1 MEPLEPTGPNLGRA
15 ARRNRGPLNE
25 NRRDLSI
32 VRSLL
37 ALAIASCSLLTLGWE
52 LSALVVEVVR
62 YAQLGMLL
70 VYGILLL
77 IERTPRARRVGRQWL
92 IAAATSPQ
100 CIITLLGLI
109 LGWWPPALHIAG
121 ALLVL
126 SHVMGWYFWL
136 LHRGVNPG
144 IIFVGS
150 FAALIL
156 LGATGLMMPQATPHD
171 RPIGFVDAL
180 FTSTS
185 ATCVTGLVVRDTG
198 QDFTRFGQIVIL
210 ILIQLGGLGTLLF
223 GALVAL
229 LLGSSL
235 SLKAVQAL
243 ADTASGARASE
254 GSIRRLVLFAGAV
267 VFGIEAIGAAMLYCG
282 WPGVWDRAPAD
293 IGTTAGRAFHSVF
306 FSVSAFCNAGFATT
320 PDSVESLRIHWTTHV
335 VIAGLALIG
344 ALGLPV
350 YANVAQIVRA
360 RIRGRRGRR
369 ASGGALVRL
378 TLHTRLVLAV
388 TLAVYLAGAGLIFV
402 GQIVQRDAGV
412 GAALLDAHFMSAVTR
427 TAGFDSLSADGI
439 GPLSRF
445 TLMVTMFIGGAP
457 ASSAGGIKVIVFG
470 ILVLMAWSAV
480 MNRDSVQAF
489 GRTITPEVQRRA
501 AALFMIHLILVL
513 VIAGV
518 LVVTETR
525 HTPANPGADIGVFEE
540 LVFESISG
548 CSTVGMSLGPTADLT
563 NGGKIAVTIGMFLG
577 RVGALAF
584 LVTLAAMVRRGSARY
599 TYPAEGVVLT

>member
-1 MEPLEPTGPNLGRA
+1 MEPMEPTGPNLGRA
-15 ARRNRGPLNE
+15 ARRNRGPLNG
-25 NRRDLSI
+25 NTQQLSV

-37 ALAIASCSLLTLGWE
+37 ALAIASCSLLILGWE
-52 LSALVVEVVR
+52 LSPLVVEVVHF
-62 YAQLGMLL
+62 AQLGMLL

-77 IERTPRARRVGRQWL
+77 IERTPRGRRLGRQWL

-100 CIITLLGLI
+100 CIITVLGLM
-109 LGWWPPALHIAG
+109 LGWWPAAMQIAG

-136 LHRGVNPG
+136 LQRGVNPG

-150 FAALIL
+150 FAALVL
-156 LGATGLMMPQATPHD
+156 VGTAGLMMPQATPAD
-171 RPIGFVDAL
+171 RPISFVDAL

-235 SLKAVQAL
+235 SLKAVHAL
-243 ADTASGARASE
+243 ADTAAGTRANE

-267 VFGIEAIGAAMLYCG
+267 VFGIEAIGAAMLYYG
-282 WPGVWDRAPAD
+282 WPSVWDRAPAD
-293 IGTTAGRAFHSVF
+293 IGTTTGRLFHSVF

-320 PDSVESLRIHWTTHV
+320 PNSVESLRIHWTTHI

-344 ALGLPV
+344 GLGLPV

-360 RIRGRRGRR
+360 RILRRPMHAG
-369 ASGGALVRL
+369 SLVRF
-378 TLHTRLVLAV
+378 TLHTRMVLTVTLVTYLIGLVL
-388 TLAVYLAGAGLIFV
+388 IFIS
-402 GQIVQRDAGV
+402 QLVQRDVPFGT
-412 GAALLDAHFMSAVTR
+412 ALLDAHFMSVATR
-427 TAGFDSLSADGI
+427 TAGFDSTTPAGM
-439 GPLSRF
+439 GPLARF
-445 TLMVTMFIGGAP
+445 VLMVTMFIGGAP
-457 ASSAGGIKVIVFG
+457 ASAAGGIKVIVFG
-470 ILVLMAWSAV
+470 ILVLMAWSAI

-518 LVVTETR
+518 LVVTETE
-525 HTPANPGADIGVFEE
+525 HQPANPGTDIGVFEE

-548 CSTVGMSLGPTADLT
+548 CSTVGMSLGPTAGLS
-563 NGGKIAVTIGMFLG
+563 NPGKIAVTIGMFLG

-584 LVTLAAMVRRGSARY
+584 LVTLAAMVRRGRARY